1 MVRNSHNFVD
11 CTITKA
17 KDDITTSI
25 HLLRKY
31 HGFAELQRYLSSS
44 SDHMTIKGGHWKA
57 RVDRNGPAHVR
68 DTGVLVLRTLL
79 ILRTRCVR
87 QYCMIISGR
96 SRDGVI
102 QLTQWHG
109 WA

>member
-1 MVRNSHNFVD
+1 MVHNSHNFVD
-11 CTITKA
+11 CTIAKA

-25 HLLRKY
+25 HSLCKY
-31 HGFAELQRYLSSS
+31 HGFAELRCYSSSS

-57 RVDRNGPAHVR
+57 RVDCDGPAHVP

-79 ILRTRCVR
+79 ILRTGCVR
-87 QYCMIISGR
+87 QCCVIVSGR
-96 SRDGVI
+96 SRDGVT
-102 QLTQWHG
+102 QSTQWHG